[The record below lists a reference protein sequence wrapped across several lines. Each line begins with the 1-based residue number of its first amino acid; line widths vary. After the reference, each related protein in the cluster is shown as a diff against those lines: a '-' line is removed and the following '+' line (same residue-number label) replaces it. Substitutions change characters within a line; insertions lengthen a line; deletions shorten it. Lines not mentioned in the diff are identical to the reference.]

1 MLVHF
6 FNGHFAVIDRL
17 EFNFGRLTNG
27 MPDDIVGT
35 SVLEPAAICIMP
47 TQVRVERIIHGRNI
61 TSARHFAGSY
71 ELP

>member
-1 MLVHF
+1 
-6 FNGHFAVIDRL
+6 
-17 EFNFGRLTNG
+17 